1 MKTPSTAPSRAST
14 CMRGAGMA
22 ATIGRLR
29 PCNLLDWKFTT
40 LSHNTIRGAA
50 GAAMLN
56 AELLAML
63 GKLDWKHW
71 KPHHRNPAGRN
82 SMTRRPSPALIV
94 VMKFGGTSVED
105 ATAILRTAAI
115 VSGRRDR
122 GLQPIVV
129 VSAMAKVTDQLIA
142 AAAAAGRDDRA
153 AAVEIARGILRE
165 RHLRTAAELVP
176 AEALPPIAAALDQDF
191 DALDDL
197 LRGIAAV
204 GELTPRTND
213 LVLSFGERASS
224 RMVAAAFRAAGLAA
238 AHLEA
243 RTCIVT
249 DSTYGKAA
257 PDEPAIEQRLLA
269 LALPLL
275 EAGQIPIMGGF
286 IGSNAAG
293 ITTTLGRGGS
303 DYTAALVGGG
313 LHAGAIEIWTDV
325 DGIMTTDPRI
335 VPEALR
341 VKTISFEE
349 AAELAYFG
357 AKVLHP
363 ATILPAVQKS
373 IPVYVLNS
381 RNPTNEGTRI
391 TAVAARCTSPFKS
404 IAAKKRLTI
413 IDIVASRMLM
423 AHGFLKAVFD
433 TFDRYKCA
441 IDMVST
447 SEVSISLT
455 VDSNEQLPAIC
466 AELRKIADV
475 KYEGRKALVCL
486 VGEDIRGHNGIAG
499 RVFSA
504 ISHINVRMISQGASE
519 INMSFMIEEDDVEE
533 AIRSLHRVFFTD
545 PDETVFDVQGH
556 AAASACLIDQ
566 P

>member
-1 MKTPSTAPSRAST
+1 MTSP
-14 CMRGAGMA
+14 
-22 ATIGRLR
+22 R
-29 PCNLLDWKFTT
+29 PN
-40 LSHNTIRGAA
+40 
-50 GAAMLN
+50 
-56 AELLAML
+56 
-63 GKLDWKHW
+63 
-71 KPHHRNPAGRN
+71 
-82 SMTRRPSPALIV
+82 IV
-94 VMKFGGTSVED
+94 IMKFGGTSVED
-105 ATAILRTAAI
+105 ATAIRRTASI
-115 VSGRRDR
+115 VAGRHAR

-129 VSAMAKVTDQLIA
+129 VSAMARVTDQLLA
-142 AAAAAGRDDRA
+142 AAAAAGADDRKA
-153 AAVEIARGILRE
+153 AIAIAVRLRE
-165 RHLRTAAELVP
+165 RHLETAAELITGDRL
-176 AEALPPIAAALDQDF
+176 ATLAAALHHEF

-213 LVLSFGERASS
+213 LVLSFGERLSS
-224 RMVAAAFRAAGLAA
+224 LIATQALVSIAALNTT
-238 AHLEA
+238 HVDA
-243 RTCIVT
+243 RTCIIT
-249 DSTYGKAA
+249 DANYGKAA
-257 PDEPAIEQRLLA
+257 PQAELIEARLEELVLPALN
-269 LALPLL
+269 
-275 EAGQIPIMGGF
+275 AGLIPVMGGF
-286 IGSNAAG
+286 IGANAEG

-325 DGIMTTDPRI
+325 NGIMTTDPRI
-335 VPEALR
+335 VPQALR

-373 IPVYVLNS
+373 IPVFVLNS
-381 RNPTNEGTRI
+381 WNPANEGTRI
-391 TAVAARCTSPFKS
+391 TAMAARCESPFKS
-404 IAAKKRLTI
+404 IATKKRLTI

-433 TFDRYKCA
+433 VFDKYKCA

-455 VDSNEQLPAIC
+455 VDTNDQLPAIC
-466 AELRKIADV
+466 AELGRIADV

-504 ISHINVRMISQGASE
+504 ISHVNVRMISQGASE
-519 INMSFMIEEDDVEE
+519 INMSFMIDEEDVEE
-533 AIRSLHRVFFTD
+533 AVRSLHTAFFTNPD
-545 PDETVFDVQGH
+545 PSVFDI
-556 AAASACLIDQ
+556 A
-566 P
+566 